1 MNETEAIKTL
11 IDLGGQA
18 ILLFLLWKVW
28 ERLTDVTDRLIDLVR
43 EVRAQSE
50 AYSASAPSPTA
61 SHTSSRE

>member
-1 MNETEAIKTL
+1 MTETEAIKTL

-28 ERLTDVTDRLIDLVR
+28 ERLTDVTDRLIDLVH

-50 AYSASAPSPTA
+50 AYGANAPSPTA
-61 SHTSSRE
+61 SHTSAKE

>member
-1 MNETEAIKTL
+1 MTETEAIKTL

-50 AYSASAPSPTA
+50 AYGAGVPSPTTN
-61 SHTSSRE
+61 HTSARE

>member
-1 MNETEAIKTL
+1 MSETEAIKTL

-50 AYSASAPSPTA
+50 AYNAIERDPPTPL
-61 SHTSSRE
+61 H